1 MKTQFIKVRTTK
13 DITIFTSLI
22 LIGAILIALPTQM
35 GATIAGATLAII
47 GIALIPLLKSG
58 YRHRDSSETYRKLEH
73 YFQQTKKS
81 SLTSAISSKPETI
94 ELPKEQ
100 GSNALRLDIYFSR
113 SANKAYV
120 QLFEYIPYEY
130 EPCTEIYEYEASRV
144 ENLIK

>member
-1 MKTQFIKVRTTK
+1 
-13 DITIFTSLI
+13 
-22 LIGAILIALPTQM
+22 
-35 GATIAGATLAII
+35 
-47 GIALIPLLKSG
+47 
-58 YRHRDSSETYRKLEH
+58 LEH

-130 EPCTEIYEYEASRV
+130 EPYTEIYEYEASRV

>member
-58 YRHRDSSETYRKLEH
+58 YRDRDSTETYRKLEH

>member
-113 SANKAYV
+113 SANKAFV
-120 QLFEYIPYEY
+120 QLFEYVPYEY

>member
-1 MKTQFIKVRTTK
+1 METQFIKVRTTK

-22 LIGAILIALPTQM
+22 LIGVILIALPTQM

-58 YRHRDSSETYRKLEH
+58 YRDRDSSETYRKLEH

>member
-22 LIGAILIALPTQM
+22 LIGVILIALPTQM

-47 GIALIPLLKSG
+47 GIVLIPLLKSG
-58 YRHRDSSETYRKLEH
+58 YRHRDSTETYRKLEH

-120 QLFEYIPYEY
+120 QLFEYVPYEY

>member
-1 MKTQFIKVRTTK
+1 METQFIKVRTTK

-58 YRHRDSSETYRKLEH
+58 YRHRDNTETYRKLEH

-81 SLTSAISSKPETI
+81 SLTSAINSKPETI

-120 QLFEYIPYEY
+120 QLFEYVPYEY

>member
-22 LIGAILIALPTQM
+22 LIGVILIALPTQM

-58 YRHRDSSETYRKLEH
+58 YRDRDSSETYRKLEH

-100 GSNALRLDIYFSR
+100 GSNALRIDIYFSR

>member
-58 YRHRDSSETYRKLEH
+58 YRHRDSTETYRKLEH

>member
-22 LIGAILIALPTQM
+22 LIGAILITLPTQM

-47 GIALIPLLKSG
+47 GITLIPLLKSG

-113 SANKAYV
+113 SANKAFV

>member
-22 LIGAILIALPTQM
+22 LIGVILIALPTQM

-58 YRHRDSSETYRKLEH
+58 YRDRDSSETYRKLEH

-120 QLFEYIPYEY
+120 QLFEYVPYEY

>member
-1 MKTQFIKVRTTK
+1 METQFIKVRTTK

-22 LIGAILIALPTQM
+22 LIGVILIALPTQM

-58 YRHRDSSETYRKLEH
+58 YRHRDSSETYRKLER

>member
-1 MKTQFIKVRTTK
+1 METQFIKVRTTK

-35 GATIAGATLAII
+35 GVTIAGATLAII

-58 YRHRDSSETYRKLEH
+58 YRHRDSSETYRKLEY

-100 GSNALRLDIYFSR
+100 GSNTLRLDIYFNR

-120 QLFEYIPYEY
+120 QLFEYVPYEY

>member
-22 LIGAILIALPTQM
+22 LIGVILIALPTQM

-58 YRHRDSSETYRKLEH
+58 YRDRDSTETYRKLEH

-120 QLFEYIPYEY
+120 QLFEYVPYEY